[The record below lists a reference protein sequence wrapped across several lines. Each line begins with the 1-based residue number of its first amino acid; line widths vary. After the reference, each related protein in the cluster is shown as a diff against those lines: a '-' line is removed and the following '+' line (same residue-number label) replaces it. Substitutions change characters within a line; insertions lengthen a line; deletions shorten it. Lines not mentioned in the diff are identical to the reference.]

1 MRATDGRLTGR
12 AGADK
17 HVAQLLGTAYTAP
30 PEVYALLAAGAG
42 LSLVGGI
49 QLAGEFRPMS
59 SFLRDQV
66 REAEKYR
73 PAFMTFNHRGTL
85 AGRSKAS

>member
-1 MRATDGRLTGR
+1 MRAKDGRLTGR

-49 QLAGEFRPMS
+49 RLAGEFRPMS

-66 REAEKYR
+66 READKYR